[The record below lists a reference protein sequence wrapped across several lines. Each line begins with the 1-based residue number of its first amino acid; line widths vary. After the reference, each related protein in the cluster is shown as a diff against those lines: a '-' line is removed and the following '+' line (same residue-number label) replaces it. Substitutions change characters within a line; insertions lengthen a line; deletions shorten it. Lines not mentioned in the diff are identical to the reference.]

1 MTQVSDELIQLRGL
15 RFHYR
20 EWPSATPNAQV
31 LVLLHGYTGHARS
44 WDEFAAA
51 MSTRFRVLALDQRG
65 HGETQWA
72 PATAYGTTEMVQ
84 DTQAFVQAMGLK
96 DFLLLGLSMG
106 GIVAI
111 GYSGL
116 APPELERLV
125 IVDIAPE
132 IAASG
137 LQRIQQNVAR
147 SDVFD
152 SREAAFERARK
163 DNPIPPQA
171 HQRKRVYESLMRTD
185 DGSWTYRYDPAL
197 RDTSNPRE
205 RTSAADGWK
214 LVENINVPTLL
225 LRGEL
230 SNILD
235 RDVAEKMVDT
245 LQDGKLGEIEGSGH
259 SVPLDKPDEF
269 LQAVDA
275 WL

>member
-20 EWPSATPNAQV
+20 EWPSATPNVQV
-31 LVLLHGYTGHARS
+31 LVLLHGYTGNARS

-245 LQDGKLGEIEGSGH
+245 LQDGKLVEIEGSGH
-259 SVPLDKPDEF
+259 PVPLDKPDEF

>member
-245 LQDGKLGEIEGSGH
+245 LQDGKLVEIEGSGH
-259 SVPLDKPDEF
+259 PVPLDKPDEF

>member
-20 EWPSATPNAQV
+20 EWPSATPNVQV
-31 LVLLHGYTGHARS
+31 LVLLHGYTGNARS

-65 HGETQWA
+65 HGEIQWA

-245 LQDGKLGEIEGSGH
+245 LQDGKLVEIEGSGH
-259 SVPLDKPDEF
+259 PVPLDKPDEF

>member
-1 MTQVSDELIQLRGL
+1 
-15 RFHYR
+15 
-20 EWPSATPNAQV
+20 
-31 LVLLHGYTGHARS
+31 
-44 WDEFAAA
+44 

-65 HGETQWA
+65 HGEIQWA

-152 SREAAFERARK
+152 SREAAFERAHK

>member
-1 MTQVSDELIQLRGL
+1 LTQVSDELIQLRGL

-245 LQDGKLGEIEGSGH
+245 LQDGKLVEIEGSGH
-259 SVPLDKPDEF
+259 PVPLDKPDEF

>member
-1 MTQVSDELIQLRGL
+1 LTQVSDELIQLRGL

-65 HGETQWA
+65 HGEIQWA

-152 SREAAFERARK
+152 SREAAFERAHK

-171 HQRKRVYESLMRTD
+171 HQRRRVYESLMRTD

-245 LQDGKLGEIEGSGH
+245 LQDGKLVEIEGSGH
-259 SVPLDKPDEF
+259 PVPLDKPDEF

>member
-1 MTQVSDELIQLRGL
+1 LTQVSDELIQLRGL

-65 HGETQWA
+65 HGEIQWA

-152 SREAAFERARK
+152 SREAAFERAHK

-171 HQRKRVYESLMRTD
+171 HQRRRVYESLMRTD

>member
-65 HGETQWA
+65 HGEIQWA

>member
-72 PATAYGTTEMVQ
+72 PATACGTTEMVQ
-84 DTQAFVQAMGLK
+84 DTQAFVQAMGVK

-152 SREAAFERARK
+152 SREAAFERAHK

>member
-1 MTQVSDELIQLRGL
+1 LTQVSDELIQLRGL

-20 EWPSATPNAQV
+20 EWPSATPNVQV

-245 LQDGKLGEIEGSGH
+245 LQDGKLVEIEGSGH
-259 SVPLDKPDEF
+259 PVPLDKPDEF

>member
-1 MTQVSDELIQLRGL
+1 MTQVSDELIQLWGL

-65 HGETQWA
+65 HGEIQWA

-152 SREAAFERARK
+152 SREAAFERAHK

-171 HQRKRVYESLMRTD
+171 HQRRRVYESLMRTD

>member
-1 MTQVSDELIQLRGL
+1 LTQVSDELIQLRGL

-152 SREAAFERARK
+152 SREAAFERAHK

-171 HQRKRVYESLMRTD
+171 HQRRRVYESLMRTD

-245 LQDGKLGEIEGSGH
+245 LQDGKLVEIEGSGH
-259 SVPLDKPDEF
+259 PVPLDKPDEF